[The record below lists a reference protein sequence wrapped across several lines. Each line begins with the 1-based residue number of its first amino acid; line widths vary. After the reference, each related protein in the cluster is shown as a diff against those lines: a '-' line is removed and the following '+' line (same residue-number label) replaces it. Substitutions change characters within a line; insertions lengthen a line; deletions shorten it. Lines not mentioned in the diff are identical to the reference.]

1 MVLNESKAEKILG
14 VVFTV
19 LGVLLLAVII
29 PTQIAYVKNAYP
41 QPRFFPNIIAGLM
54 TVLGIVLFASGW
66 RKGKAPK
73 QEDEETYSLG
83 KKETR
88 LVLLTLGIV
97 ILYVIILHPLYS
109 RHDGFPGRA
118 HHSLW
123 AAQQAEDHSAV
134 GAPAYHHLRRLHLRA
149 SAAHALKEENVW
161 TH

>member
-54 TVLGIVLFASGW
+54 TVLGIVLFVSGW

-83 KKETR
+83 KKETP
-88 LVLLTLGIV
+88 LVLLTLVIV
-97 ILYVIILHPLYS
+97 ILYVIILHFIPYIPATMVFLAVLITLYGQRNKLKIILPS
-109 RHDGFPGRA
+109 VLLPIIIYVGFTYG
-118 HHSLW
+118 L
-123 AAQQAEDHSAV
+123 Q
-134 GAPAYHHLRRLHLRA
+134 LHMP
-149 SAAHALKEENVW
+149 
-161 TH
+161 